1 VEGWR
6 GSTERQHGREL
17 RPLDEGYPPRL
28 RDLKPAPRSIF
39 VVGAWNH
46 PGPWVAVVGARNATE
61 DGIDVARDLAASLA
75 VRGVAVV
82 SGLARGIDTA
92 AHQGALDAPGVS
104 GAVLGTGVDRAY
116 PRENAALQARL
127 ARSLGLMSEIPSGGT
142 ATRGTFA
149 TRNRLLAAMVDV
161 VVVVQGRAGS
171 GSLITAQEAARLGRP
186 VAAIPWD
193 SREPLG
199 EAPHALIRDGVATLV
214 RDADDVLDLI
224 PGFREGARSA
234 GPAAARDG
242 LAPPRAADPRA
253 VPDVL
258 AGLAPAEAALYRA
271 LRERPLPLDRLA
283 EVASLTASELAVA
296 LLTLELC
303 DLARRTPGG
312 LVRRTR
318 RPVRR

>member
-1 VEGWR
+1 V
-6 GSTERQHGREL
+6 RQRGREL

-28 RDLKPAPRSIF
+28 RDLKPAPRIF
-39 VVGAWNH
+39 VLGAWNH
-46 PGPWVAVVGARNATE
+46 TGPWVAVVGARDATE

-75 VRGVAVV
+75 AQGIAVV

-127 ARSLGLMSEIPSGGT
+127 SRSLGLMSEIAAGVS
-142 ATRGTFA
+142 ATRATFA
-149 TRNRLLAAMVDV
+149 TRNRLLAAIADV
-161 VVVVQGRAGS
+161 VVVVQGRKGS
-171 GSLITAQEAARLGRP
+171 GSLITAKEATRLGRP
-186 VAAIPWD
+186 VAAVPWD

-199 EAPHALIRDGVATLV
+199 EAPHELIRDGVATLV
-214 RDADDVLDLI
+214 RGADDVLDLI
-224 PGFREGARSA
+224 PGFKEGPQSTS
-234 GPAAARDG
+234 PAA
-242 LAPPRAADPRA
+242 PRAADPRA
-253 VPDVL
+253 APVLL

-271 LRERPLPLDRLA
+271 LRERPLPLDHLA

-296 LLTLELC
+296 LLTLELS

-312 LVRRTR
+312 LVRKTR

>member
-1 VEGWR
+1 
-6 GSTERQHGREL
+6 
-17 RPLDEGYPPRL
+17 
-28 RDLKPAPRSIF
+28 
-39 VVGAWNH
+39 
-46 PGPWVAVVGARNATE
+46 
-61 DGIDVARDLAASLA
+61 

-242 LAPPRAADPRA
+242 LAGGSGALPRLARTSPPARSLSRGCVAHRVRAGCGPPDARALRPRAAHAGRA
-253 VPDVL
+253 RAED
-258 AGLAPAEAALYRA
+258 APSGPTMMSR
-271 LRERPLPLDRLA
+271 
-283 EVASLTASELAVA
+283 
-296 LLTLELC
+296 
-303 DLARRTPGG
+303 ARRLSP
-312 LVRRTR
+312 
-318 RPVRR
+318 

>member
-1 VEGWR
+1 V
-6 GSTERQHGREL
+6 RQRGREL

-28 RDLKPAPRSIF
+28 RDLKPAPRIF

-46 PGPWVAVVGARNATE
+46 PGPWVAVVGARDATE

-75 VRGVAVV
+75 AHGIAVV

-104 GAVLGTGVDRAY
+104 GAVLGTSVDRAY
-116 PRENAALQARL
+116 PRENAALQERL
-127 ARSLGLMSEIPSGGT
+127 SRSLGLMSEIAADRS
-142 ATRGTFA
+142 ATRATFA
-149 TRNRLLAAMVDV
+149 TRNRLLAAIADV

-171 GSLITAQEAARLGRP
+171 GSLITAKEATRLGRP
-186 VAAIPWD
+186 VAAVPWD

-199 EAPHALIRDGVATLV
+199 QAPHELIRDGVATLV
-214 RDADDVLDLI
+214 RGVDDVLDLI
-224 PGFREGARSA
+224 PGFKEGAQTA
-234 GPAAARDG
+234 
-242 LAPPRAADPRA
+242 PRAADPRA
-253 VPDVL
+253 APVLL

-271 LRERPLPLDRLA
+271 LRERPLPLDHLA

-296 LLTLELC
+296 LLTLELS

-312 LVRRTR
+312 LVRKTR